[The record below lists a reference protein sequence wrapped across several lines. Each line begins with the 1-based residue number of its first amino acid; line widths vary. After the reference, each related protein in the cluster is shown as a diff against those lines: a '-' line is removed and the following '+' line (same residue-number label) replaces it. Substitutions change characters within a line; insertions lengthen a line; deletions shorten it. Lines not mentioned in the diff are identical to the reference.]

1 MFSNKGAAASAKIG
15 RLLNNGNIDV
25 KTGILAFLL
34 ETVYT
39 EDRRKFRR
47 RTVNNHTILLQN
59 SRNAPLL
66 FKIMDIYDWRNQN

>member
-1 MFSNKGAAASAKIG
+1 MFSNKGAAAPAKIG

-34 ETVYT
+34 ETVRT
-39 EDRRKFRR
+39 EDICMFRG
-47 RTVNNHTILLQN
+47 RTVNNHTIVLRN

-66 FKIMDIYDWRNQN
+66 LKIMDIYDWRNQN